1 MANTDAKWNEQAFLI
16 DFYKQWLHLNNDRVY
31 DNFVQITG
39 DPSGMVNKI
48 YSEGKI
54 NDFSKITTAQASMLV
69 PHIELFKVV
78 YPQKNNKSGMRVFG
92 DSSMQV
98 NLPFTLNTKAGE
110 YKTGDILASS
120 LARGS
125 SVGLKNISWED
136 LGTTPADSG
145 FAFKVNI
152 SLFFQSMDALF
163 REWATSGI
171 LDGKKETIK
180 TAWADLVTPSGE
192 IKDPKKDVAD
202 MDVDTSKIAYHD
214 KDYLIKLVV
223 GWSVPQDPGQS
234 VFAPSDKRVLKAIK
248 RQKISYI
255 LSLLDHSINLNADG
269 TVDLDLNYLA
279 RIEGRMLNS
288 ANADLLYVERGGP
301 AQTNLISGIK
311 ANIEQLKKEKRKVE
325 EETTKKVKEIQ
336 DKSIQAGPIV
346 SPGSKFTGGLFGGMN
361 QYDTLQKNIER
372 KSKKQIKSLDEIQK
386 LQEKMIKDE
395 RYEQKQ
401 QAYRRII
408 KQIQDSARIYQISV
422 TPEMVEAW
430 TESMDRAT
438 DEEEKSIKKR
448 NEIILKKKADAKNTI
463 NKGLMAQDANERKG
477 NFNNMELNKELLE
490 ASADENT
497 AEKKQAAAITKY
509 LEARRADE
517 TPDDGETYV
526 SFFFFGDLV
535 EAAVNIALE
544 GRTGR
549 YNLLGDG
556 NNRQISK
563 SDFDFIL
570 GPIEMYE
577 YLDLNKVEVTSVP
590 LCDLPI
596 STKLFDMWFVRNI
609 IKPMRETLTLKQFL
623 RMVASELIQGMLS
636 PPIYGPIGSR
646 QKTKMSFNTFSLPTT
661 KNNPFRTGPQNRNR
675 VDIDKMKYP
684 DFYNVF
690 RDTAKTK
697 DYFMMYFAGSISS
710 RLKGDLFDD
719 SKMGIPHF
727 SIAQDRGIVKNINFS
742 KVDIPG
748 FREANIA
755 KNEQSSKRN
764 LLYSNRYKADVIT
777 LGCPVFK
784 PGMLANINPR
794 GFGIGKN
801 SKYANLGFG
810 GYYTITKVS
819 NNIANGSYETSI
831 EMNYESPSTPINPN
845 EYKIVYK
852 RSEDLPEMSDSSL
865 GKESRGVRKAIKKTA
880 TESTG
885 VLMPTP
891 IPMKE
896 EKKVGA
902 ERFRSDEQL
911 DDISEPE
918 IQPDLSDAGV
928 QMG

>member
-192 IKDPKKDVAD
+192 IKDPKKEVAD

-248 RQKISYI
+248 RQKVSYI
-255 LSLLDHSINLNADG
+255 LGLLDHSINLNADG
-269 TVDLDLNYLA
+269 TVELDLNYLA

-288 ANADLLYVERGGP
+288 ANADLLYIEDGSQLVQVVDVMAGSAE
-301 AQTNLISGIK
+301 QIK
-311 ANIEQLKKEKRKVE
+311 KDKRAVEKREKESQKLYASHKLPPTYRGPLYTQRLETQQANQKDLENLKVRQE
-325 EETTKKVKEIQ
+325 VQ
-336 DKSIQAGPIV
+336 DKLI
-346 SPGSKFTGGLFGGMN
+346 
-361 QYDTLQKNIER
+361 R
-372 KSKKQIKSLDEIQK
+372 KAK
-386 LQEKMIKDE
+386 
-395 RYEQKQ
+395 YEQKQ

-408 KQIQDSARIYQISV
+408 KQIEESSRIYQISV
-422 TPEMVEAW
+422 TPEMVAAW

-438 DEEEKSIKKR
+438 DQKEESIKKR
-448 NEIILKKKADAKNTI
+448 NEIILKKRASAKNTI

-556 NNRQISK
+556 NNKQISK

-577 YLDLNKVEVTSVP
+577 YLDLDKVEVTTVP

-596 STKLFDMWFVRNI
+596 SAKLFDMWFVRNI

-690 RDTAKTK
+690 RDSAKTK

-742 KVDIPG
+742 KVAIPG
-748 FREANIA
+748 FRETNIA

-810 GYYTITKVS
+810 GYYTITKVN
-819 NNIANGSYETSI
+819 NNIANGSYETSV

-891 IPMKE
+891 IPVEE

-918 IQPDLSDAGV
+918 IQSDLSDTGV
-928 QMG
+928 QKFR